1 MTFGA
6 DEKRSI
12 MKQSKKQ
19 EQRTA
24 NTYKGSRNAGS
35 GSGWLRKNDVRSIE
49 FLFENKLTINKKS
62 ITLKEIDLRELIERA
77 ITEDRTPV
85 LQFDLAGRR
94 YVVLTE
100 DDFVE
105 MVGKNLQMVLYRLYH
120 YHYQLHD
127 LRGRRSR

>member
-35 GSGWLRKNDVRSIE
+35 GSGWLRKNDVRS
-49 FLFENKLTINKKS
+49 
-62 ITLKEIDLRELIERA
+62 
-77 ITEDRTPV
+77 TE
-85 LQFDLAGRR
+85 
-94 YVVLTE
+94 
-100 DDFVE
+100 
-105 MVGKNLQMVLYRLYH
+105 
-120 YHYQLHD
+120 
-127 LRGRRSR
+127 